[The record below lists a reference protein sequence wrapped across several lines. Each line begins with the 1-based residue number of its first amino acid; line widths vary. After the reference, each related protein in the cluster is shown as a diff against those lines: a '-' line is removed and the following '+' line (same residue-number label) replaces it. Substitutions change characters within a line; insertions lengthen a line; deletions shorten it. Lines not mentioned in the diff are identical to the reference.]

1 MSSAPEGYH
10 DATVHLQVKP
20 TFGKNWDD
28 RLMVYVDVIESIQV
42 VAMTQER
49 PRKPKPGTITSKVTL
64 RIPDKALMPFSPE
77 AVITVPEGYYIV
89 NPIEVV
95 ADDANEEQQ

>member
-1 MSSAPEGYH
+1 MTNPPKGFH

-20 TFGKNWDD
+20 TFGRTWDG
-28 RLMVYVDVIESIQV
+28 RAMEYVEVIESIQV

-49 PRKPKPGTITSKVTL
+49 PRKPKPGTITTKVTL
-64 RIPDKALMPFSPE
+64 RIPDKALLPFSPE
-77 AVITVPEGYYIV
+77 AVITIPEGYYIV

-95 ADDANEEQQ
+95 ADDPDGDPS

>member
-1 MSSAPEGYH
+1 MSRPPEGFH

-20 TFGKNWDD
+20 NFGKNWSSAKGE
-28 RLMVYVDVIESIQV
+28 YVDVIESITI
-42 VAMTQER
+42 VAMTQDR

-64 RIPDKALMPFSPE
+64 RVPDKALLPFSPE
-77 AVITVPEGYYIV
+77 AVITIPEGYYLI

-95 ADDANEEQQ
+95 ADDPTQED